1 MESHGGTIVGYNNEN
16 GTGAT
21 FVFTLPIDNPEMTV
35 S

>member
-1 MESHGGTIVGYNNEN
+1 MESHGGTITGINNEN

-21 FVFTLPIDNPEMTV
+21 FVFTLPLDDISKT

>member
-1 MESHGGTIVGYNNEN
+1 MESHGGTIIGYNNEN

-21 FVFTLPIDNPEMTV
+21 FVFTLPIENTAKTD